1 MDEKFDILRHP
12 NVALTADGKAKPY
25 QHGGTENAVASVVL
39 ERAKKNESVSLDTGE
54 TNYELLF
61 DEDIEEYFK
70 KVEEQEHE
78 KGTEKESEEK

>member
-1 MDEKFDILRHP
+1 MDDKYDILRHP
-12 NVALTADGKAKPY
+12 DVVLTTDGKAEPY
-25 QHGGTENAVASVVL
+25 QHGGTENAVASISL
-39 ERAKKNESVSLDTGE
+39 ERAGKNEPVPMDTGE
-54 TNYELLF
+54 IDYELLS